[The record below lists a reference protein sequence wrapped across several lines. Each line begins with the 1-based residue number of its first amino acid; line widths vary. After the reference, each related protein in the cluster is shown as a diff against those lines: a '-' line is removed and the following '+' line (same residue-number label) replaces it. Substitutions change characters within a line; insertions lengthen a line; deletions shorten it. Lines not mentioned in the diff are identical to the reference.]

1 MGFDHKFITLIHQCI
16 STVSFTLLLN
26 GFKSTSFTPGW
37 DLRQGDPLSPYLF
50 ILCSEVLSKIINRE
64 VDQGAIQGVKLGLGA
79 SPIAKL
85 FYVDDVLL
93 FCRAKIGEV
102 DMLLNCVDKYC
113 QWSGQSINVEKSGI
127 FASKGVHR

>member
-1 MGFDHKFITLIHQCI
+1 LGFDHKFITLIHQCI

-50 ILCSEVLSKIINRE
+50 ILCSEVLSRIINRE

-79 SPIAKL
+79 LPIAKL

-113 QWSGQSINVEKSGI
+113 QWSG
-127 FASKGVHR
+127 